1 MKIAVDA
8 MGGDVGC
15 KVTVPASLNAL
26 EYHKDLELVLVGD
39 QEAIERV
46 LKEDDRY
53 KNNDEIIKR
62 LSIKHASQQIL
73 MDESPSRALR
83 SKKDSSMRVAINLV
97 ANHEAEACVSS
108 GNTGA
113 LVAISRFVLRM
124 IPGVSRPAITT
135 HFPALNKKIGTNVLD
150 LGATIEAKA
159 KDLVELAVMGSVLA
173 SVVDKVEQPKV
184 ALLNIGTEEI
194 KGNEQIKEAA
204 NLLANNPH
212 INYVGFIEGNELFK
226 GEVDVVVCDGFT
238 GNVVLKTIEGAMK
251 LVAALLKKSVLSSI
265 ITKVCAFLA
274 LPLFKRLYRNLEP
287 NKYNGASLV
296 GLNGIV
302 VKSHGGADI
311 NGFTHSISKAM
322 LEVENK
328 VPQRIRSKV
337 EEIMRDANE
346 KDFQNEE
353 L

>member
-1 MKIAVDA
+1 MKIAIDA
-8 MGGDVGC
+8 MGGDIGC
-15 KVTVPASLNAL
+15 KVTVPAALNAL
-26 EYHKDLELVLVGD
+26 ERHKNLELILVGD
-39 QEAIERV
+39 EEAIKRV
-46 LKEDDRY
+46 LSADERY
-53 KNNDEIIKR
+53 KNNDTIINR
-62 LSIKHASQQIL
+62 LTIKHASQQIL

-113 LVAISRFVLRM
+113 LVAISRFVLKM
-124 IPGVSRPAITT
+124 IHGVSRPAIST
-135 HFPALNKKIGTNVLD
+135 HFPTINKRNNTNVLD

-159 KDLVELAVMGSVLA
+159 KDLVELAIMGSVLS

-194 KGNEQIKEAA
+194 KGNDQIKEAA
-204 NLLANNPH
+204 NLLMNNPH

-226 GEVDVVVCDGFT
+226 GEVNVVICDGFT

-251 LVAALLKKSVLSSI
+251 LVSSLLKNSVLSSI
-265 ITKVCAFLA
+265 ITKIYAFLA
-274 LPLFKRLYRNLEP
+274 LPLFKRMYRELEP

-302 VKSHGGADI
+302 VKSHGGTDI
-311 NGFTHSISKAM
+311 NGFTNSIDKAVI
-322 LEVENK
+322 EVQNR
-328 VPQRIRSKV
+328 VPQRIRAKI
-337 EEIMRDANE
+337 EEIIQDSQSE
-346 KDFQNEE
+346 GES
-353 L
+353 